1 MSGPEQWFDD
11 IAPLP
16 AGDRSPGH
24 ALADHLKRT
33 RLATEAGS
41 DLTAFADS
49 ARPARA
55 DNRAPQEWETLFE
68 PPPRPREP
76 SGRFHQVRRIWDH
89 HRLGVLGSAAAVVVV
104 VVSVLLV
111 AALTGDD
118 SGPAPAVAAASSSTT
133 PGGDQVSAH
142 PLRDCPSR
150 TRGSVTT
157 GNDPGDQRSGPG
169 VIKAFNHAYYV
180 TRSAHAARAVALS
193 SAVQPEPVLQSYID
207 SVRPGSWHC
216 LEIIG
221 LGAGTYR
228 VRLSV
233 YPPTGNVPIVYPQII
248 RIATLEGKSWIA
260 SISKDE

>member
-1 MSGPEQWFDD
+1 MSDRQHSSWFDD

-55 DNRAPQEWETLFE
+55 DNRALQEWETLFE
-68 PPPRPREP
+68 PPPRPRGP

-169 VIKAFNHAYYV
+169 VINVSGHV
-180 TRSAHAARAVALS
+180 IPQVGG
-193 SAVQPEPVLQSYID
+193 V
-207 SVRPGSWHC
+207 VRHVIPH
-216 LEIIG
+216 
-221 LGAGTYR
+221 
-228 VRLSV
+228 LSV
-233 YPPTGNVPIVYPQII
+233 T
-248 RIATLEGKSWIA
+248 
-260 SISKDE
+260 